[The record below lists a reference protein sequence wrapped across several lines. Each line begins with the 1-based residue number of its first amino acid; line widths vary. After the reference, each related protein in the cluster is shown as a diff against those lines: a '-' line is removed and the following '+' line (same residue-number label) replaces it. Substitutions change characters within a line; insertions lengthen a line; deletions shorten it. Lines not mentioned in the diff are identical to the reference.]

1 MYETTVF
8 AIHGMCLD
16 TGHSNDILWYPS
28 NHTKTR
34 RHGQRKGVIMTPF
47 CA

>member
-16 TGHSNDILWYPS
+16 PGHSNDICGIPP
-28 NHTKTR
+28 TTP
-34 RHGQRKGVIMTPF
+34 RHAAMDKERGS
-47 CA
+47 